1 MLAFD
6 HIYGL
11 FSHKLFSFV
20 FKILK
25 NEAEADDIVQEVFVK
40 IWESREKL
48 GDYKLLNSYI
58 FTIAYNNSIDLI
70 RKRINN
76 NKYLEHLKNSSVI
89 QITPS
94 TISEIEFNELNT
106 QVEKL
111 IAKLPERQKQVYLLH
126 RETGLTYPE
135 IAEQLGISK
144 NTVENHMVKA
154 LKYLRQNMD
163 NSLLINMLF
172 VSLFL
177 WSDYFPNSATVLYS
191 LQISSMAKF
200 EAICPVLFSEKNT
213 FFYNGDSGV
222 GGVKRITIWNY
233 LLKAIKSSFIK
244 R

>member
-1 MLAFD
+1 LRPDNENITQELLIRLKDGDMMAFD
-6 HIYGL
+6 QVYERY
-11 FSHKLFSFV
+11 SHKLFSFV

-89 QITPS
+89 LVTPS
-94 TISEIEFNELNT
+94 VISEVEFNELNS

-111 IAKLPERQKQVYLLH
+111 IADLPERQKQVYLLH
-126 RETGLTYPE
+126 REQGLTYPE
-135 IAEQLGISK
+135 IAERLGISK

-154 LKYLRQNMD
+154 LKFLRQNID
-163 NSLLINMLF
+163 NSVLVNLLF
-172 VSLFL
+172 VYLFL
-177 WSDYFPNSATVLYS
+177 
-191 LQISSMAKF
+191 
-200 EAICPVLFSEKNT
+200 
-213 FFYNGDSGV
+213 
-222 GGVKRITIWNY
+222 
-233 LLKAIKSSFIK
+233 
-244 R
+244 

>member
-1 MLAFD
+1 MLRFGKDNITHELLARLKNGDMLAFD
-6 HIYGL
+6 QIYEL
-11 FSHKLFSFV
+11 YSHKLFSFV

-76 NKYLEHLKNSSVI
+76 NKYLEHLKNSSI
-89 QITPS
+89 IHTTPS
-94 TISEIEFNELNT
+94 SISELEFNELNI

-111 IAKLPERQKQVYLLH
+111 ITSLPERQKQVYVLH
-126 RETGLTYPE
+126 KENGLTYSE

-154 LKYLRQNMD
+154 LKYLRKNID
-163 NSLLINMLF
+163 NSMLVSLLF
-172 VSLFL
+172 VYLF
-177 WSDYFPNSATVLYS
+177 V
-191 LQISSMAKF
+191 
-200 EAICPVLFSEKNT
+200 
-213 FFYNGDSGV
+213 
-222 GGVKRITIWNY
+222 
-233 LLKAIKSSFIK
+233 
-244 R
+244 